1 MRIDSHRYRKDF
13 SKIKAAM
20 RAGSFGVGHL
30 VGLVCILG
38 YGPPVLAQ
46 DLQDADPASII
57 GSFESGGSHAAVM
70 AYSLNRQRR
79 LCADDEH
86 LPLNP
91 ASLMKVLTSTAA
103 LTFMGPDYVFVTRYS
118 TDSLSNGVARNLY
131 VKGGGDPS
139 IDDERLAG
147 LAKSLAS
154 AGVRHIQGDII
165 IDQSYFDGFEF
176 DGRIPSR
183 GWTYNFP
190 VSAFAVNFNS
200 FGGVAPAFGGKPEM
214 AVRQTKR
221 GRKVS
226 RPTGKG
232 PGSFKLVNGQQ
243 TFTDA
248 AGKINSAPV
257 KGGLTQDPTFYA
269 GSILKWFLEREGIV
283 VDGRITSGPA
293 RGGLTLYQDQSEPLS
308 IVLQRMNKKSN
319 NFMAE
324 TVLKAL
330 AAKVYGQPGSTAKGV
345 QVLRSFLDQIGVPK
359 ADYKI
364 VNGSGLSR
372 QNRISPHAILKTLVY
387 AYRNPALQHDFL
399 ETLAIAGEDGTLK
412 RWMRAPE
419 LVGNVHA
426 KTGTLNDTIALAGFL
441 TAHSGDKVVFSIIT
455 NRVSGDKGD
464 FHKMEED
471 FLKAAYWAY

>member
-1 MRIDSHRYRKDF
+1 MR
-13 SKIKAAM
+13 
-20 RAGSFGVGHL
+20 VGHFAAVL
-30 VGLVCILG
+30 FIFG
-38 YGPPVLAQ
+38 YGSQTQAQ
-46 DLQDADPASII
+46 EADPTAMMTA
-57 GSFESGGSHAAVM
+57 FEAGGSRVAAI
-70 AYSLNRQRR
+70 AYSLGHQRR

-103 LTFMGPDYVFVTRYS
+103 LTFMGPDAVFVTRYS
-118 TDSLSNGVARNLY
+118 TDDLSGGVARQLY

-139 IDDERLAG
+139 IDDQRLEN
-147 LAKSLAS
+147 LAKNLLR
-154 AGVRHIQGDII
+154 AGVRRIAGDIV

-200 FGGVAPAFGGKPEM
+200 FGGVPPAFGGKPEM
-214 AVRQTKR
+214 VVRKTRR

-232 PGSFKLVNGQQ
+232 PGSFKIAGGQQ
-243 TFTDA
+243 IFTQA
-248 AGKINSAPV
+248 NGKIISAPA

-269 GSILKWFLEREGIV
+269 GAMLKWFLEREGIV
-283 VDGRITSGPA
+283 VDGQITSGKA
-293 RGGLTLYQDQSEPLS
+293 KGGLTLFEDQSASLA

-345 QVLRSFLDQIGVPK
+345 QALRSFLEQIGVPK
-359 ADYKI
+359 TDYKI

-372 QNRISPHAILKTLVY
+372 QNRLSPHAILKTLVY
-387 AYRNPALQHDFL
+387 AYRSPELQRDFL
-399 ETLAIAGEDGTLK
+399 ATLAIAGEDGTLK
-412 RWMRAPE
+412 KRLRVPE
-419 LVGNVHA
+419 LVGNVYA
-426 KTGTLNDTIALAGFL
+426 KTGTLNDTIALSGFL
-441 TAHSGDKVVFSIIT
+441 TAHSGDKVVFAIIT
-455 NRVSGDKGD
+455 NRMAGDKGD
-464 FHKMEED
+464 FHKLEED